1 MFNKWLIVK
10 YEEGFAVMNIIYLR
24 EPLSKRKILNM
35 NNT

>member
-10 YEEGFAVMNIIYLR
+10 YEGFAVMNIIYLR